1 MGKDKD
7 GLWKKDKGKGKD
19 KDGLRNKRRGLCTM
33 DTLVETNKTGRE
45 EDNANNILMGTIE
58 SSGVS
63 EGNTKSVNER
73 NTCEMRRG
81 EDMSMGRMGSSGLFE
96 ERPQQWRTVDNGHLN
111 FKTTSFSNADEVEGN
126 VNFV

>member
-1 MGKDKD
+1 
-7 GLWKKDKGKGKD
+7 
-19 KDGLRNKRRGLCTM
+19 M

-45 EDNANNILMGTIE
+45 EDNANNMLMGTIE

-73 NTCEMRRG
+73 NTCEMGRG
-81 EDMSMGRMGSSGLFE
+81 DEDMSMGSSGLFE
-96 ERPQQWRTVDNGHLN
+96 ERPGQWRVDSGHLN
-111 FKTTSFSNADEVEGN
+111 FKTTSFTNADGTEGN